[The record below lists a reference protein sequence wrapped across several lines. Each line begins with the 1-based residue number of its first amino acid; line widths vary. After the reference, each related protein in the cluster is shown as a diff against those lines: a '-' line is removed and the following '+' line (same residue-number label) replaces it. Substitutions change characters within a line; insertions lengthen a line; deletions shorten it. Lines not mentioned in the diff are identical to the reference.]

1 MSLKMCNLKKTLSFF
16 FIVILVVVIALYLLP
31 YNEKSD
37 IDKNLTNNKSVKKNI
52 SHKRE
57 KRIEKPT
64 REIFPLLF

>member
-1 MSLKMCNLKKTLSFF
+1 MCHLKNTLSFF

-52 SHKRE
+52 SNKRE